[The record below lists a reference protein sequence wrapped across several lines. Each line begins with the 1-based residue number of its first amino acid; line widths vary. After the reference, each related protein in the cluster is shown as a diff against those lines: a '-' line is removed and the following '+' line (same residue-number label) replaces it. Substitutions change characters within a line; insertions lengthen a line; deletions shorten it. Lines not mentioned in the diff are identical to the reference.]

1 MPNRLNGQVAVV
13 TGGNS
18 GIGEATAHLF
28 AKEGAKVALLA
39 RRMDEG
45 ISVED
50 AINANGGE
58 AKFFNCDV
66 SKPEEGEESIRNVV
80 DGVGRIDILF
90 NNAGTGDGGNFP
102 NETNEGWERVLSV
115 NLSGVFYMSKA
126 VWPHLIA
133 SGGVDPADVD
143 TSTELFGRTM
153 NSPIMLAPTAR
164 QRDLHPDGE
173 LGMHR
178 AATTVGTTMIVS
190 NVSSFPFA
198 RIADAAE
205 GPLWFQRYATR
216 DPELN
221 REVLAGAQEAGSE
234 TIVVTIDQQ
243 ASYYERDLHDRH
255 LGGTPRRARRRAP
268 SNPANPYRVGA
279 GRLWYEW
286 DLFDELRPMCEV
298 PMLAK
303 GILTGEGARKC
314 IEYGVDG
321 IVVSNHGGRALD
333 YGPSSLEVLEEVV
346 DAVAGRV
353 PVLIDSGFRRGS
365 DALKALALGA
375 DAVCFGRASRWGL
388 GAFGEPGAEKVL
400 EILNLELKQAM
411 AAVGCSTVGEISRN
425 IVRTNFP

>member
-1 MPNRLNGQVAVV
+1 MGKIERAWRQGF
-13 TGGNS
+13 S
-18 GIGEATAHLF
+18 RREALFGLASFLAASPLVNAQRDPWPLGPHRRFLGFDEMRDVFDFEPIFRANVPLSIYDYTAHGTESEFTLY
-28 AKEGAKVALLA
+28 
-39 RRMDEG
+39 RNR
-45 ISVED
+45 D
-50 AINANGGE
+50 AFE
-58 AKFFNCDV
+58 W
-66 SKPEEGEESIRNVV
+66 V
-80 DGVGRIDILF
+80 D
-90 NNAGTGDGGNFP
+90 
-102 NETNEGWERVLSV
+102 
-115 NLSGVFYMSKA
+115 
-126 VWPHLIA
+126 LIA

-255 LGGTPRRARRRAP
+255 LGGVPRRARRRAP

-286 DLFDELRPMCEV
+286 ELFDELRPMCEV

-303 GILTGEGARKC
+303 GILTAEGARKC
-314 IEYGVDG
+314 IEHGVDG

-333 YGPSSLEVLEEVV
+333 YGPSSLEVLAEVV

-388 GAFGEPGAEKVL
+388 GAFGEQGAEKVL

>member
-1 MPNRLNGQVAVV
+1 MGKIERAWRQGF
-13 TGGNS
+13 S
-18 GIGEATAHLF
+18 RREALFGLASFLAASPLVNAQRDPWPLGPHRRFLGFDEMRDVFDFEPIFRANVPLSIYDYTAHGTESEFTLY
-28 AKEGAKVALLA
+28 
-39 RRMDEG
+39 RNR
-45 ISVED
+45 D
-50 AINANGGE
+50 AFE
-58 AKFFNCDV
+58 W
-66 SKPEEGEESIRNVV
+66 V
-80 DGVGRIDILF
+80 D
-90 NNAGTGDGGNFP
+90 
-102 NETNEGWERVLSV
+102 
-115 NLSGVFYMSKA
+115 
-126 VWPHLIA
+126 LIA

-205 GPLWFQRYATR
+205 GTLWFQRYATR

-286 DLFDELRPMCEV
+286 ELFDELRPMCEV

-303 GILTGEGARKC
+303 GILTAEGARKC
-314 IEYGVDG
+314 IEHGVDG

-333 YGPSSLEVLEEVV
+333 YGPSSLEVLAEVV

>member
-1 MPNRLNGQVAVV
+1 MGKIERAWRQGF
-13 TGGNS
+13 S
-18 GIGEATAHLF
+18 RREALFGLASFLAASPLVNAQRDPWPLGPHRRFLGFDEMRDVFDFEPIFRANVPLSIYDYTAHGTESEFTLY
-28 AKEGAKVALLA
+28 
-39 RRMDEG
+39 RNR
-45 ISVED
+45 D
-50 AINANGGE
+50 AFE
-58 AKFFNCDV
+58 W
-66 SKPEEGEESIRNVV
+66 V
-80 DGVGRIDILF
+80 D
-90 NNAGTGDGGNFP
+90 
-102 NETNEGWERVLSV
+102 
-115 NLSGVFYMSKA
+115 
-126 VWPHLIA
+126 LIA

-286 DLFDELRPMCEV
+286 ELFDELRPMCEV

-303 GILTGEGARKC
+303 GILTAEGARKC
-314 IEYGVDG
+314 IEHGVDG

-333 YGPSSLEVLEEVV
+333 YGPSSLEVLAEVV

>member
-1 MPNRLNGQVAVV
+1 MGKIERAWRQGF
-13 TGGNS
+13 S
-18 GIGEATAHLF
+18 RREALFGLASFLAASPLVNAQRDPWPLGPHRRFLGFDEMRDVFDFEPIFRANVPLSIYDYTAHGTESEFTLY
-28 AKEGAKVALLA
+28 
-39 RRMDEG
+39 RNR
-45 ISVED
+45 D
-50 AINANGGE
+50 AFE
-58 AKFFNCDV
+58 W
-66 SKPEEGEESIRNVV
+66 V
-80 DGVGRIDILF
+80 D
-90 NNAGTGDGGNFP
+90 
-102 NETNEGWERVLSV
+102 
-115 NLSGVFYMSKA
+115 
-126 VWPHLIA
+126 LIA

-286 DLFDELRPMCEV
+286 ELFDELRPMCEV

-303 GILTGEGARKC
+303 GILTAEGARKC
-314 IEYGVDG
+314 IEHGVDG

-333 YGPSSLEVLEEVV
+333 YGPSSLEGLAEVV

>member
-1 MPNRLNGQVAVV
+1 MGKIERAWRQGF
-13 TGGNS
+13 S
-18 GIGEATAHLF
+18 RREALFGFASFLAASPLVHAQRDPWPLGPHRRFLGFDEMRDVFDFEPIFRANVPLSTYDYTAHGTESEFTLY
-28 AKEGAKVALLA
+28 
-39 RRMDEG
+39 RNR
-45 ISVED
+45 D
-50 AINANGGE
+50 A
-58 AKFFNCDV
+58 FDW
-66 SKPEEGEESIRNVV
+66 V
-80 DGVGRIDILF
+80 D
-90 NNAGTGDGGNFP
+90 
-102 NETNEGWERVLSV
+102 
-115 NLSGVFYMSKA
+115 
-126 VWPHLIA
+126 LIA

-143 TSTELFGRTM
+143 TSTELFGRAM

-173 LGMHR
+173 LGMYR
-178 AATTVGTTMIVS
+178 AATTMGTTMIVS

-255 LGGTPRRARRRAP
+255 LGGAPRRARRRAP
-268 SNPANPYRVGA
+268 SNPENPYRVGA

-286 DLFDELRPMCEV
+286 ELFDELRPMCEV

-314 IEYGVDG
+314 IEHGVDG

-353 PVLIDSGFRRGS
+353 PVLIDSGFRRGG

-388 GAFGEPGAEKVL
+388 GAFGESGAEKVL
-400 EILNLELKQAM
+400 EILNLELTQAM
-411 AAVGCSTVGEISRN
+411 AAVGCSTVGEIDRN

>member
-1 MPNRLNGQVAVV
+1 MGKIERAWRQGF
-13 TGGNS
+13 S
-18 GIGEATAHLF
+18 RREALFGLASFLAASPLVNAQRDPWPLGPHRRFLGFDEMRDVFDFEPIFRANVPLSIYDYTAHGTESEFTLY
-28 AKEGAKVALLA
+28 
-39 RRMDEG
+39 RNR
-45 ISVED
+45 D
-50 AINANGGE
+50 AFE
-58 AKFFNCDV
+58 W
-66 SKPEEGEESIRNVV
+66 V
-80 DGVGRIDILF
+80 D
-90 NNAGTGDGGNFP
+90 
-102 NETNEGWERVLSV
+102 
-115 NLSGVFYMSKA
+115 
-126 VWPHLIA
+126 LIA

-400 EILNLELKQAM
+400 GILNLELKQAM